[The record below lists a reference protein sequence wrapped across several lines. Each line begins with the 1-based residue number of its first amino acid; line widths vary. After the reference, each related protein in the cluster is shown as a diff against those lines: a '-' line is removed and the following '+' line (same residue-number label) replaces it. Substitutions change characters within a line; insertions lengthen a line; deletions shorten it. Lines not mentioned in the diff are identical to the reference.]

1 MRRLLIPVYALA
13 AVVLCLAPLVVT
25 LPPPPPLQPT
35 LTELLAQG
43 RVPNLV
49 ATVILHTRLYD
60 TIAEVVVFTLASIGV
75 RWIFSGEPQQRRV
88 LALDDAPSIVLCQLG
103 ATVCALV
110 AVELALRGHLSPGGG
125 FAAGVAGGTAI
136 GLLLISGS
144 VRLADR
150 LYKRYRAELW
160 EKGAVVAF
168 LLVAWLSLEG
178 VFPGG
183 ALGPGGRF
191 GAIGSGG
198 WIPLLNVLVALKVT
212 LGSRAMVQL
221 LVRYRGLF

>member
-1 MRRLLIPVYALA
+1 MRSLLTPVYVLA
-13 AVVLCLAPLVVT
+13 AVLLCLAPLGVS
-25 LPPPPPLQPT
+25 LPPLASLQPT
-35 LTELLAQG
+35 IAELLNQG

-49 ATVILHTRLYD
+49 STVILHTRLYD
-60 TIAEVVVFTLASIGV
+60 TISEVVVFTLASIGV

-88 LALDDAPSIVLCQLG
+88 LALDDAPSVVLCQLG
-103 ATVCALV
+103 ATMCALV

-144 VRLADR
+144 ARLTDR
-150 LYKRYRAELW
+150 LYQRYRADLW
-160 EKGAVVAF
+160 EKAAVVAF

-183 ALGPGGRF
+183 AAGSGGRF
-191 GAIGSGG
+191 GAIASGG

-212 LGSRAMVQL
+212 LGSWAMVQL

>member
-1 MRRLLIPVYALA
+1 MRRLLIPLYALA
-13 AVVLCLAPLVVT
+13 ALVLCLAPLGLS
-25 LPPPPPLQPT
+25 LPPLAPLQAT
-35 LTELLAQG
+35 LTDLLAQG
-43 RVPNLV
+43 QVPNLV

-60 TIAEVVVFTLASIGV
+60 TVAEVVVFTLASIGV
-75 RWIFSGEPQQRRV
+75 RWIFSGEPLQRRV
-88 LALDDAPSIVLCQLG
+88 LSLDDAPSIVLCQLG

-150 LYKRYRAELW
+150 LYRRYRAELW

-178 VFPGG
+178 VLPGG
-183 ALGPGGRF
+183 AMGMGGRF
-191 GAIGSGG
+191 GAIASGG
-198 WIPLLNVLVALKVT
+198 WIPLLNALVALKVT
-212 LGSRAMVQL
+212 LGSWAMVQL